1 VKYGASSGKFPRGG
15 RAGAQEGTSPVRGR
29 RVGTGGVIVG
39 PNRTEPEGEDGR
51 ALRREV
57 DTSDPPQVG
66 GSGKRRRKERPAG
79 APAAGRRRGRAFD
92 AGACGTCTVAAELAA
107 DKARLAVWL
116 AHELRTPLNCVLGYT
131 ELLCDQLE
139 APGNSPLLADALRV
153 RDLALHQLAL
163 LDDVL
168 DLARLEHG
176 GLRLRTRPVEA
187 VRVLVGVAEAALP
200 LVRRGG
206 NRILLTAAGEAWVL
220 ADETR
225 LRQVVLNLVG
235 NAAKFTRDGLVTL
248 GATRFN
254 GSVSLHVS
262 DTGCGM
268 TPGEAERLFRPFQQ
282 ANASVAA
289 AHGGTGLGLAISK
302 ELCERM
308 GGSISLRSAA
318 GEGTTFTVTLPAAP
332 GPPTAG

>member
-1 VKYGASSGKFPRGG
+1 MQDGETESK
-15 RAGAQEGTSPVRGR
+15 
-29 RVGTGGVIVG
+29 G
-39 PNRTEPEGEDGR
+39 PH
-51 ALRREV
+51 A
-57 DTSDPPQVG
+57 
-66 GSGKRRRKERPAG
+66 
-79 APAAGRRRGRAFD
+79 APAASPVAGRYPGGASRAE
-92 AGACGTCTVAAELAA
+92 ACDTCGVAREFAA

-139 APGNSPLLADALRV
+139 APGLSPLLADALRV
-153 RDLALHQLAL
+153 RELALHQLAL

-168 DLARLEHG
+168 DLAMLEHG
-176 GLRLRTRPVEA
+176 SVPLRIEPVDA
-187 VRVLVGVAEAALP
+187 LRVLESVAAAALP

-206 NRILLTAAGEAWVL
+206 SRICLAAEGDAWVL

-225 LRQVVLNLVG
+225 LRQVLLNLVG
-235 NAAKFTRDGLVTL
+235 NSAKFTRDGLVML
-248 GATRFN
+248 GATVRD
-254 GSVSLHVS
+254 GSVSLHVR

-268 TPGEAERLFRPFQQ
+268 SPAEAERVFRPFQQ

-289 AHGGTGLGLAISK
+289 THGGSGLGLAISK

-308 GGSISLRSAA
+308 GGSIALESVA

-332 GPPTAG
+332 RVPASGG

>member
-1 VKYGASSGKFPRGG
+1 VR
-15 RAGAQEGTSPVRGR
+15 RAGAE
-29 RVGTGGVIVG
+29 
-39 PNRTEPEGEDGR
+39 
-51 ALRREV
+51 RREV
-57 DTSDPPQVG
+57 DTTDRSRG
-66 GSGKRRRKERPAG
+66 GRGRRREKGPA
-79 APAAGRRRGRAFD
+79 APRPAAGGTVFPATPACDSCDVARGY
-92 AGACGTCTVAAELAA
+92 AAE
-107 DKARLAVWL
+107 KARLAVWL

-139 APGNSPLLADALRV
+139 APGHAPLLADALRV

-176 GLRLRTRPVEA
+176 SVALRIEPVDTI
-187 VRVLVGVAEAALP
+187 RVLEGVAGASLP

-206 NRILLTAAGEAWVL
+206 NRILLTAEGEAWAL

-225 LRQVVLNLVG
+225 LRQVLLNLVG

-248 GATRFN
+248 GASRVN
-254 GSVSLHVS
+254 GSVRLHVS
-262 DTGCGM
+262 DTGSGM
-268 TPGEAERLFRPFQQ
+268 TAEEAERVFLPFQQ
-282 ANASVAA
+282 ANAAVAA

-308 GGSISLRSAA
+308 GGKVGLATA
-318 GEGTTFTVTLPAAP
+318 PGEGTTFTVTLPSAP
-332 GPPTAG
+332 RQAVPAG

>member
-1 VKYGASSGKFPRGG
+1 VKG
-15 RAGAQEGTSPVRGR
+15 
-29 RVGTGGVIVG
+29 
-39 PNRTEPEGEDGR
+39 
-51 ALRREV
+51 
-57 DTSDPPQVG
+57 
-66 GSGKRRRKERPAG
+66 
-79 APAAGRRRGRAFD
+79 PAAPRA
-92 AGACGTCTVAAELAA
+92 AGGGTAFPATPACDSCDVAKGYAAE
-107 DKARLAVWL
+107 KARLAVWL

-139 APGNSPLLADALRV
+139 APGHAPLLADALRV

-176 GLRLRTRPVEA
+176 SVALRIEPVDAIRILE
-187 VRVLVGVAEAALP
+187 GVAGASLP

-206 NRILLTAAGEAWVL
+206 NRILLTAEGEAWAL

-225 LRQVVLNLVG
+225 LRQVLLNLVG

-248 GATRFN
+248 GASRVN
-254 GSVSLHVS
+254 GSVLLHVS
-262 DTGCGM
+262 DTGSGM
-268 TPGEAERLFRPFQQ
+268 TREEAERVFLPFQQ
-282 ANASVAA
+282 ANAAIAA
-289 AHGGTGLGLAISK
+289 THGGTGLGLAISK

-308 GGSISLRSAA
+308 GGTVGLTTAP

-332 GPPTAG
+332 PQPVPAG